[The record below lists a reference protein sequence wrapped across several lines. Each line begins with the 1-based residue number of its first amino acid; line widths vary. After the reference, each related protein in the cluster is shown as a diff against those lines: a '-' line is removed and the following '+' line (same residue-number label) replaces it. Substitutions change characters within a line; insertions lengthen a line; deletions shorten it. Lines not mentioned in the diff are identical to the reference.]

1 MKLQELAVA
10 NPIQQAAKVFESY
23 FGNRVD
29 FNTVSKGQARD
40 MLKRVRGL
48 IAEHRRTPEFH
59 RSERNPS
66 YLKLV
71 MMEQAL
77 AAAATAPDAANPQAQ
92 AGMQAAQIQQKKKQ
106 IQDAIKAKQGEIAQL
121 QKQMNDPTMM
131 AMAEAQLDELS
142 PATLTSYAGKR
153 AGQGTWAGG
162 VAKGL
167 AGRPAE
173 RDGYADSH
181 WTDPKVNYGPE
192 GEKYAKFNQKA
203 LGNIKKAHAKGAT
216 PNNQPYDQAAQR
228 AQGAYGDASNPVTRK
243 KGVAEG
249 SRARRLREASE
260 IQQAQVV
267 LASQDMV
274 DQVQKM
280 SEQVSAMQFKDLPA
294 LLDQI
299 RNEVGVD
306 QATQYNADASAALS
320 GLLGNLQGAKQ
331 QLEAALG
338 VITGQA
344 PQVPGADMAAAPDMG
359 GEMPAEL
366 PGEEEIDDL
375 DAAGADLDAA
385 ANAAGLGRERR

>member
-59 RSERNPS
+59 YSERNPS

-77 AAAATAPDAANPQAQ
+77 AAAATTPGAVPAANPQAQ
-92 AGMQAAQIQQKKKQ
+92 AGMQAAQVQQKKKQ

-131 AMAEAQLDELS
+131 AMAE
-142 PATLTSYAGKR
+142 
-153 AGQGTWAGG
+153 
-162 VAKGL
+162 
-167 AGRPAE
+167 GR
-173 RDGYADSH
+173 
-181 WTDPKVNYGPE
+181 
-192 GEKYAKFNQKA
+192 
-203 LGNIKKAHAKGAT
+203 
-216 PNNQPYDQAAQR
+216 
-228 AQGAYGDASNPVTRK
+228 
-243 KGVAEG
+243 
-249 SRARRLREASE
+249 RARRLREASE

-344 PQVPGADMAAAPDMG
+344 PQVPGADMGAAPDMG
-359 GEMPAEL
+359 ADMGAEL
-366 PGEEEIDDL
+366 PAPGEEEVADL

-385 ANAAGLGRERR
+385 AQAAGLGRERR

>member
-10 NPIQQAAKVFESY
+10 NPKQQAAKVFESY
-23 FGNRVD
+23 FGNRVN
-29 FNTVSKGQARD
+29 FNTVSKSQAHN
-40 MLKRVRGL
+40 MLKRVRTL

-59 RSERNPS
+59 YSERNPS

-77 AAAATAPDAANPQAQ
+77 AAAATTPGAANPQAQ

-131 AMAEAQLDELS
+131 AMAE
-142 PATLTSYAGKR
+142 
-153 AGQGTWAGG
+153 
-162 VAKGL
+162 
-167 AGRPAE
+167 GR
-173 RDGYADSH
+173 
-181 WTDPKVNYGPE
+181 
-192 GEKYAKFNQKA
+192 
-203 LGNIKKAHAKGAT
+203 
-216 PNNQPYDQAAQR
+216 
-228 AQGAYGDASNPVTRK
+228 
-243 KGVAEG
+243 
-249 SRARRLREASE
+249 RARRLREASE

-344 PQVPGADMAAAPDMG
+344 PQVPGADMGAAPDMG

-366 PGEEEIDDL
+366 PAPGEEEVADL

-385 ANAAGLGRERR
+385 AQAAGLGRERR